1 MNTRAF
7 TLALVIAS
15 IAMFMVYTFIDEEQ
29 NFKTKFGREV
39 PVVIAKVDIQELEL
53 IDDSKLQKFQCL
65 VLLSISMLLTPGKN

>member
-15 IAMFMVYTFIDEEQ
+15 IAMFMVYTFIDEREQ

-39 PVVIAKVDIQELEL
+39 PVVIAKVELGFNRFFPIANLNRREEVR
-53 IDDSKLQKFQCL
+53 F
-65 VLLSISMLLTPGKN
+65 